1 MDGISAPAKKSKIQL
16 ITIDADQKLLH
27 FQECKI
33 TINKI
38 AKFLLMEP
46 QIENIKVLVA
56 SFDKSFYRFKNIL
69 CILDTEENIYNYM
82 LILRNT
88 ESCEKVFDVIQK
100 SKEIKD
106 TNLSNEKLFQQ
117 LFFPVLKE
125 IQFNETLKTEIKL
138 TLRKL
143 FKTFK
148 CRKYLTGIQMDK
160 NFIVEVFGKGVTQAP
175 ELKDESPL
183 EKKLKQNKTVDD
195 EIIVKAPNFKVLT
208 FTENGNERK
217 RLFIFDDIDKTKC
230 YEYSMQKGSNN
241 YKCLGC
247 GRKKKSV
254 STEIIN
260 KNGKEYVKFNKSM
273 HICELRNFN
282 IYKYL
287 PEITE
292 APNFKVVNF
301 KENGTCKKRL
311 LIFDEKNKNK
321 CYEYYWL
328 ESNQYF
334 KCLGCHTKNVNTTT
348 GIYKENGKEFV
359 KLKKLSHV
367 CEIRDYNPSKYSI
380 VESPDTNM
388 DKTKR

>member
-1 MDGISAPAKKSKIQL
+1 MDVNL
-16 ITIDADQKLLH
+16 I
-27 FQECKI
+27 
-33 TINKI
+33 
-38 AKFLLMEP
+38 
-46 QIENIKVLVA
+46 
-56 SFDKSFYRFKNIL
+56 
-69 CILDTEENIYNYM
+69 
-82 LILRNT
+82 
-88 ESCEKVFDVIQK
+88 
-100 SKEIKD
+100 EI
-106 TNLSNEKLFQQ
+106 
-117 LFFPVLKE
+117 
-125 IQFNETLKTEIKL
+125 
-138 TLRKL
+138 
-143 FKTFK
+143 
-148 CRKYLTGIQMDK
+148 
-160 NFIVEVFGKGVTQAP
+160 FGKSVTQAP
-175 ELKDESPL
+175 ELKVESSP
-183 EKKLKQNKTVDD
+183 KRKLKQNKISND

-217 RLFIFDDIDKTKC
+217 RLFIFDEIDKTKC

-241 YKCLGC
+241 YSCLGC
-247 GRKKKSV
+247 GRKKKTV
-254 STEIIN
+254 STKIVN
-260 KNGKEYVKFNKSM
+260 KNGKEYVKFKKSM

-301 KENGTCKKRL
+301 KENGAVKKRL

-321 CYEYYWL
+321 CYEYYWM
-328 ESNQYF
+328 EGNQYF

-388 DKTKR
+388 EKTKR